1 MVYLQLNN
9 KMKVHKDT
17 HTHKH
22 YAERATV
29 FLSALCAI
37 HCMITPV
44 LLVIMPVAATYFEQY
59 HWVEYILVGS
69 VFILG
74 TSSILHS
81 YKHHHQNKLPAYIFF
96 FGLMLMFAAA
106 MLKLFFH
113 TAENPIHLISGI
125 SGITAGLGQLY
136 NLKLSK

>member
-1 MVYLQLNN
+1 MQQNY

-22 YAERATV
+22 YAEQATV

-37 HCMITPV
+37 HCMLTPV
-44 LLVIMPVAATYFEQY
+44 LLVIMPVDAPYFEQY
-59 HWVEYILVGS
+59 HRVEYILVGS

-81 YKHHHQNKLPAYIFF
+81 YKHHHQKKLPAYIFF
-96 FGLMLMFAAA
+96 FGLMLLFAAA
-106 MLKLFFH
+106 ILKLFFH
-113 TAENPIHLISGI
+113 TAETPTHLLSGI
-125 SGITAGLGQLY
+125 GGITAGVGQLY
-136 NLKLSK
+136 NLKLSR